1 MFAQSIFARQ
11 VCGASPQIFTKA
23 LPSSASRFVLTGQR
37 QATRFSSALAQRPVT
52 QQVANIRPTRFFAG
66 ATGVVAAG
74 LGLFAYSRP
83 IFCEGGSPPPGS
95 ATPPPPAPAAAGGHK
110 DIPPPPTST
119 VSLYELSFGT
129 VAGICAGVFVKKGA
143 KMVAFALGGVFVLLQ
158 YLGQLSVIKVD
169 WRAMGSRFENLFYK
183 TDANGVKRAPTV
195 GSLWTWVVD
204 FLTADF
210 QPRASFLAGFVLGI
224 RLG

>member
-37 QATRFSSALAQRPVT
+37 QATRFSSALARPVT

-66 ATGVVAAG
+66 AAGVVAAG

-83 IFCEGGSPPPGS
+83 IFCEGGEPIHPTMLRDVSDQTLQGSPPPGS
-95 ATPPPPAPAAAGGHK
+95 ATPPPPAPAAAGDHK

-129 VAGICAGVFVKKGA
+129 VAGICAGVFVRKGA

-158 YLGQLSVIKVD
+158 VCCETLQWVSVLTDRPSISVNSPSSRSIGELS
-169 WRAMGSRFENLFYK
+169 A
-183 TDANGVKRAPTV
+183 
-195 GSLWTWVVD
+195 
-204 FLTADF
+204 
-210 QPRASFLAGFVLGI
+210 RASRICFTELMRMA
-224 RLG
+224 

>member
-1 MFAQSIFARQ
+1 MFAHSIFARN
-11 VCGASPQIFTKA
+11 VCGASPQILSRS
-23 LPSSASRFVLTGQR
+23 LPSRFIFTGQR
-37 QATRFSSALAQRPVT
+37 HATRLSSALAQKPFT
-52 QQVANIRPTRFFAG
+52 AQANANLRQTRYLAG
-66 ATGVVAAG
+66 AVGVVAAG

-83 IFCEGGSPPPGS
+83 ISCDGGSPPPGS
-95 ATPPPPAPAAAGGHK
+95 ATPPPPASAAASDGK
-110 DIPPPPTST
+110 DLPPPPTST

-169 WRAMGSRFENLFYK
+169 WRAMGTRFENLFYR

-195 GSLWTWVVD
+195 GSLWTWIID